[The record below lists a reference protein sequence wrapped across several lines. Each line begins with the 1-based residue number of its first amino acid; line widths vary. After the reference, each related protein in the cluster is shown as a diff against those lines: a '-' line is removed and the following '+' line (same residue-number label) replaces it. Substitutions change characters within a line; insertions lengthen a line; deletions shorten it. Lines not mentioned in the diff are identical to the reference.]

1 MSNDNRFTDDLDAI
15 LAEFSSYSES
25 ISETPER
32 VKPSPAPAR
41 AQEAPRAEF
50 SLGET
55 APKADAEATRVMR
68 REVREKTAGTD
79 EQQIR
84 ADAEAMPRERAARR
98 GGNAPEAGE
107 QPKPRRQQARETG
120 SDMTRRQSA
129 RADRAAHI
137 DELPELEDAG
147 EERRA
152 VTRQE
157 RPEKDASA
165 ETQERTEKAPSVGK
179 RITRGILALVFMCV
193 SVVTLAWVGV
203 NVHPDS
209 DSAAATSAVSTKIKL
224 AGELDTYA
232 NNLASGIL
240 GDLTYIRKIYTIR
253 ESDLVAPAP
262 NPDKFGT
269 VSIDNAA
276 QVMDVIEQA
285 RETGLLDGQE
295 VIFSPDLDFYYDSTI
310 QYYCDETI
318 LVICWKEVIDGNTCS
333 CVEVKIADASQ
344 FRRKIADDT
353 YGSPNQYYATTLAK
367 QANATVAMN
376 ADFYMFRDFG
386 TVVYQRELYRYKDA
400 NYTGMYSMYNCID
413 NCFVTEDGDFL
424 FMHKGEKRT
433 EEEMRQFVEDNK
445 VMFSIAFGPILIE
458 DGVLQSCDWY
468 PAGEPNTGYSRA
480 GIGIFDKLHY
490 FYMNLNHSP
499 EKSARWKVDE
509 FAQHMYEKG
518 LSQAYGLDGGQTGEI
533 VFQGEPYNYIDFN
546 AERLVSDIIYF
557 ATAIPEGE
565 ATQ

>member
-1 MSNDNRFTDDLDAI
+1 MGNDNRFTDDLDAI

-25 ISETPER
+25 ISDR
-32 VKPSPAPAR
+32 GAKPTPAPAE
-41 AQEAPRAEF
+41 AEEAPRAEAIR
-50 SLGET
+50 GET
-55 APKADAEATRVMR
+55 APEPDAEATRILR
-68 REVREKTAGTD
+68 REVREAAAGTD
-79 EQQIR
+79 EKKSSAKEAAGPGEKTTRISAADLRAEKAAGPRGQRARESEPTTVLRQRPR
-84 ADAEAMPRERAARR
+84 ADSAVLAE
-98 GGNAPEAGE
+98 
-107 QPKPRRQQARETG
+107 
-120 SDMTRRQSA
+120 
-129 RADRAAHI
+129 
-137 DELPELEDAG
+137 ELPALEDAG
-147 EERRA
+147 EARHAAIREEKPKKPQRGA
-152 VTRQE
+152 AQESAGE
-157 RPEKDASA
+157 RPGIG
-165 ETQERTEKAPSVGK
+165 R
-179 RITRGILALVFMCV
+179 RITRSVIALVFMCV

-253 ESDLVAPAP
+253 ENDLVAPAP

-269 VSIDNAA
+269 VSIENAA

-295 VIFSPDLDFYYDSTI
+295 VIFNPDLNFYYDSTI

-400 NYTGMYSMYNCID
+400 NYTGMYSMYNTID
-413 NCFVTEDGDFL
+413 NCFVTEEGDFVFL
-424 FMHKGEKRT
+424 HKGEKMT
-433 EEEMRQFVEDNK
+433 EEEMRRFVEDNK

-499 EKSARWKVDE
+499 EKAARWTVDE
-509 FAQHMYEKG
+509 FAMHMYEKG
-518 LSQAYGLDGGQTGEI
+518 LSQAYGLDGGQTAEI
-533 VFQGEPYNYIDFN
+533 VFQGEPYNYIDWN
-546 AERLVSDIIYF
+546 SERLVSDIIYF
-557 ATAIPEGE
+557 ATAIPEEE